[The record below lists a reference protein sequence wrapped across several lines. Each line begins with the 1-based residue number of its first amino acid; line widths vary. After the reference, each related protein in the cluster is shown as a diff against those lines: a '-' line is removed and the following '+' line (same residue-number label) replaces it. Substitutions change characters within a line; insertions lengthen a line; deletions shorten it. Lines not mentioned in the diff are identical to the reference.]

1 MHSRSPL
8 HSVFIHTQL
17 ESSAFSSHDER
28 VSSVS
33 ASQCPSA
40 LGVASSHFL
49 LVNQMVLMLMLLKN
63 EAADC
68 DMCIPGAW
76 VPAPAGIAGGGLLG
90 NCNTSPHSV
99 YSPKVGT
106 SRSP

>member
-1 MHSRSPL
+1 
-8 HSVFIHTQL
+8 
-17 ESSAFSSHDER
+17 
-28 VSSVS
+28 
-33 ASQCPSA
+33 
-40 LGVASSHFL
+40 
-49 LVNQMVLMLMLLKN
+49 MVLMLMLLKN